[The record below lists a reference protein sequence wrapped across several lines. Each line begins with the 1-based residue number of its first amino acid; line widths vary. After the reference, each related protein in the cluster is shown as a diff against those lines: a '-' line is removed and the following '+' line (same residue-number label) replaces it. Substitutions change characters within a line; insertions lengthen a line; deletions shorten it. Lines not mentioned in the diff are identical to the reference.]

1 MQGLLWLCGSKY
13 FTTGR
18 VGEIHAERR
27 KSGNKRRKLK
37 EGFCILSDRPKGTCD
52 GLVIEVEG
60 CNDWGYCILIVLRN
74 RKVAQKVEKIQ

>member
-13 FTTGR
+13 FTTER

-52 GLVIEVEG
+52 GLVIEVED
-60 CNDWGYCILIVLRN
+60 CNDWGLLHFDSLT
-74 RKVAQKVEKIQ
+74 KQKSSTKS